1 MTNSSVVRALVL
13 CAAFIFSI
21 LISPIAS
28 ADCTESR
35 VKRLSK
41 QGKTVAAIAKACEM
55 DKSDVQSILGEGES
69 EDEDEGQGQLPKGAP
84 VGQCGCWGPIN
95 PAHRQPEPNCKSG
108 KAKPKLC
115 NAMCPMGGYM
125 WQGVCA

>member
-1 MTNSSVVRALVL
+1 MAKTSVFRALVL
-13 CAAFIFSI
+13 CIAFFFFIG
-21 LISPIAS
+21 LSPIAS

-35 VKRLSK
+35 VKNLSR

-55 DKSDVQSILGEGES
+55 DKADVQSILGQN
-69 EDEDEGQGQLPKGAP
+69 EDEDESEGEGKLPKGAP
-84 VGQCGCWGPIN
+84 VGQCGCWGPVN
-95 PAHRQPEPNCKSG
+95 PSHREPQPNCMSG

-125 WQGVCA
+125 WQGVCT